1 MSERFKGYDIS
12 QMFDNLRRSGK
23 DFGIVFGDRTLL
35 SNSRLSLEASEYARD
50 MGLYDQ
56 FHDRIF
62 HAYFT
67 EALDIGNAK
76 ILCDIA
82 SGCGLD
88 TADMM
93 HALNDGCYKLRLDEA
108 KKEGLKIQLTGVPT
122 YIINDTHK
130 IVGAQP
136 VAVFIEILNKIA
148 KDIR

>member
-1 MSERFKGYDIS
+1 
-12 QMFDNLRRSGK
+12 
-23 DFGIVFGDRTLL
+23 
-35 SNSRLSLEASEYARD
+35 LEASEYARD
-50 MGLYDQ
+50 MGKYEH
-56 FHDRIF
+56 FHDRVF

-88 TADMM
+88 ASEMM

-108 KKEGLKIQLTGVPT
+108 RKEWLRIQLTVVPT
-122 YIINDTHK
+122 YIINGTRK

-136 VAVFIEILNKIA
+136 VAVFTDILDKIA
-148 KDIR
+148 KTNI